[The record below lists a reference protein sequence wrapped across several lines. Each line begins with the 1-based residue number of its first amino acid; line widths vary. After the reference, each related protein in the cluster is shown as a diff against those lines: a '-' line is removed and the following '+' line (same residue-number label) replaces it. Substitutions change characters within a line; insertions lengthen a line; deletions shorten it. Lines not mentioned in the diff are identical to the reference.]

1 MMRQGSWL
9 RRVDDTGVPLGIARL
24 VLGGL
29 FIYTGITKALDPI
42 DFLKFVH
49 VYDILPETPP
59 YFLNLTAVILP
70 VLEVV
75 CGVALLLGVA
85 VRGAGVTLLGMLL
98 FFNVALILRSLEIH
112 AAEPIAYC
120 DIRFDCGCGT
130 GEVFICT
137 KLLENAG
144 LTLLALLVSLSRSR
158 RFCLSSWLSRVF
170 APTGPERSWAAG
182 S

>member
-1 MMRQGSWL
+1 MMRRGNWL

-29 FIYTGITKALDPI
+29 FIYTGLTKALDPI

-49 VYDILPETPP
+49 MYDILPETPP

-75 CGVALLLGVA
+75 CGGALLLGVA
-85 VRGAGVTLLGMLL
+85 VRGAGVTLLGVLL
-98 FFNVALILRSLEIH
+98 VFIVALVSESLQIH
-112 AAEPIAYC
+112 ASRPIAYC
-120 DIRFDCGCGT
+120 DISFDCGCGT
-130 GEVFICT
+130 GEVFICS
-137 KLLENAG
+137 KLAENAG
-144 LTLLALLVSLSRSR
+144 LALLALLVSLSRSR
-158 RFCLSSWLSRVF
+158 RFCLSAWLFRVF